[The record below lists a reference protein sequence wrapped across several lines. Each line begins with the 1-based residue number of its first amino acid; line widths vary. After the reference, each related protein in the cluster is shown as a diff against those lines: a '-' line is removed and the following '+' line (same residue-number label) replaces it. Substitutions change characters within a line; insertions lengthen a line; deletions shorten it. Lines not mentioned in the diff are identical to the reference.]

1 MKNIL
6 KKLALLAIPV
16 LLWLAFFI
24 AFEPNNYFG
33 LKASAT
39 SSQPVAR
46 VRAYQQD
53 PGTNLILGDSRL
65 AHFDMGLVDSLSG
78 QSWQNLAFGGAS
90 LKETLD
96 LADYLLDSG
105 HDADT
110 LLVEVSFYTLNAGY
124 NTDRFATLEETLNN
138 PLAYC
143 FNLEYNVNALT
154 VAMDTLRGT
163 PDTIESGDWV
173 EADYL
178 ADDGTVLPLH
188 RKLYDY
194 TATITPRCKS
204 WALNDEQFNRLHT
217 LARRC
222 QSEGVRLIVV
232 LPPMADNVRTEVCD
246 VFGITETMQGT
257 VLPTLAAWADE
268 CGFTQLDPKHLRLF
282 GKDKPEVL
290 VASCMYDNEAINSH
304 VYNNI
309 GRCNK
314 IVNLHWEQMLSDTQ
328 EEGDWF
334 NMNGNAKRCVQTCW
348 GKRTAARLQ
357 AHGMD
362 AKNTPVTGAV
372 MMDFLRPEFDGYFKD
387 KETLCREFGLDPA
400 KQLHL
405 YISSFGYASMNDD
418 EVAELSKMAGTDFT
432 GFAKTNRVSMQET
445 LRWFDEYLGAHPEVE
460 LVYRRHPSEW
470 NSPALE
476 ELEKKRPNF
485 HVIFADSVKQWIVA
499 ADSISI
505 WMSTAIAE
513 VYMAGKSCHIL
524 RPVPIEH
531 EYDPVIYKD
540 AHYVTHYGEFAA
552 AMAEPE
558 PPFPIAK
565 DVIEGYFDPGE
576 TPAYKRMAD
585 LLEDVYKNPPRD
597 EPMGDGFTPHFN
609 KLKFC
614 ALAGVHFLYRRGWE
628 PKKLFAFCPPLANF
642 AQRIYGY
649 VDKAYIPPEEIQRM
663 EARIRPY
670 VK

>member
-1 MKNIL
+1 M
-6 KKLALLAIPV
+6 ALD
-16 LLWLAFFI
+16 F
-24 AFEPNNYFG
+24 
-33 LKASAT
+33 
-39 SSQPVAR
+39 
-46 VRAYQQD
+46 
-53 PGTNLILGDSRL
+53 LILYEHTVREYESDL
-65 AHFDMGLVDSLSG
+65 L
-78 QSWQNLAFGGAS
+78 
-90 LKETLD
+90 LKLELERRGYT
-96 LADYLLDSG
+96 
-105 HDADT
+105 
-110 LLVEVSFYTLNAGY
+110 VEIRQL
-124 NTDRFATLEETLNN
+124 
-138 PLAYC
+138 
-143 FNLEYNVNALT
+143 
-154 VAMDTLRGT
+154 
-163 PDTIESGDWV
+163 
-173 EADYL
+173 
-178 ADDGTVLPLH
+178 
-188 RKLYDY
+188 
-194 TATITPRCKS
+194 
-204 WALNDEQFNRLHT
+204 
-217 LARRC
+217 
-222 QSEGVRLIVV
+222 
-232 LPPMADNVRTEVCD
+232 
-246 VFGITETMQGT
+246 
-257 VLPTLAAWADE
+257 
-268 CGFTQLDPKHLRLF
+268 LDPKHLRLF

-309 GRCNK
+309 GKCNK

-357 AHGMD
+357 AHGME

-387 KETLCREFGLDPA
+387 KQTLCKEFGLDPA

-432 GFAKTNRVSMQET
+432 GFAKTNRVSMKET
-445 LRWFDEYLGAHPEVE
+445 LRWFDEYLGQHPEVE

-476 ELEKKRPNF
+476 ELAKKRPNF

-540 AHYVTHYGEFAA
+540 AHYVTTCGEFAA
-552 AMAEPE
+552 AMAAPE

-565 DVIEGYFDPGE
+565 DVIEGYFDPSE

-597 EPMGDGFTPHFN
+597 EPMGEGFTPHFN
-609 KLKFC
+609 KVKFC
-614 ALAGVHFLYRRGWE
+614 ALAGVHFLYRHGWE
-628 PKKLFAFCPPLANF
+628 PKKVFAFCPPLANF

-649 VDKAYIPPEEIQRM
+649 VDKAHVTPEQVAAMTE
-663 EARIRPY
+663 RIKPFVR
-670 VK
+670 